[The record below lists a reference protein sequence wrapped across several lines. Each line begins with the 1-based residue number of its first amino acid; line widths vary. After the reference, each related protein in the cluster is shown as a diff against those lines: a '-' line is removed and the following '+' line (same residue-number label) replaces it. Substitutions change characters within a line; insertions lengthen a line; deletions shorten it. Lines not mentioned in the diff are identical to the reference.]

1 MSEGRTGNPSLIVM
15 AAGIGSRYGGL
26 KQIDPVGPGGEAI
39 IDYTVYDA
47 MRAGFGKIIFVIRK
61 DIEEAFRQA
70 FGKRFES
77 RCDVTYVYQEMD
89 NLPPG
94 FTLPPERKKPWGTA
108 HAVLTAEKEVTEP
121 FGVANADDFY
131 GYSSFNV
138 LCQFLRDQ
146 CTPQVFTMVGYILRN
161 TLSEHGSVSRGIC
174 RCDSQGYLE
183 SVVEITQIEKNNSA
197 AKYTDADGKVH
208 PLSGDEIVSMNLW
221 GFHPALMSTIRKD
234 FSDFLRENIHNIK
247 AELYIPTV
255 INSMLE
261 KKLIQLKVLQT
272 PDSWFGVTYPEDKPT
287 VKACINH
294 LIQRGDYPERLWT

>member
-1 MSEGRTGNPSLIVM
+1 MSERNTITPSLIVM

-47 MRAGFGKIIFVIRK
+47 MRAGFGKIIFVIRR

-77 RCDVTYVYQEMD
+77 RCDVHYVFQEM
-89 NLPPG
+89 NSLPSG

-108 HAVLTAEKEVTEP
+108 HAVLTAEKEVSEP

-131 GYSSFNV
+131 GYSSFRV
-138 LCQFLRDQ
+138 LSQFLRDQ
-146 CTPQVFTMVGYILRN
+146 CSPQVFTMVGYILRN
-161 TLSEHGSVSRGIC
+161 TLSEHGSVSRGLC
-174 RCDSQGYLE
+174 KCNSQGYLE
-183 SVVEITQIEKNNSA
+183 SVTEITKIEKDNSA
-197 AKYTDADGKVH
+197 AKYTDAEGQSH

-221 GFHPALMSTIRKD
+221 GFHPALMNTIRKD
-234 FSDFLRENIHNIK
+234 FSDFLRENIQNIK

-255 INSMLE
+255 INSML
-261 KKLIQLKVLQT
+261 KNNLIQLKVLQT
-272 PDSWFGVTYPEDKPT
+272 RDSWFGVTYPEDKPT
-287 VKACINH
+287 VKACIRE
-294 LIQRGDYPERLWT
+294 LIDRGDYPERLWE